1 MRGRGGREGEKKEW
15 GKERGREGER
25 ERGRRGREETEVS
38 VPVAAGILRALLG
51 RDENGSGAVH
61 RHLGG
66 SSM

>member
-1 MRGRGGREGEKKEW
+1 MRRRGR
-15 GKERGREGER
+15 REGER
-25 ERGRRGREETEVS
+25 ERGRGGREETEVS
-38 VPVAAGILRALLG
+38 VPVAAGTLRALLG